1 MKPSKYVGKE
11 LHYIQRMMEGFD
23 FDDWVRTFEQKFSVK
38 IGGKHCI
45 AVNSGTSAL
54 HAALVACE
62 VKGGEVLLPAL
73 CPAMVAFAVI
83 HAGATPVFCDVDV
96 NTYNLDPEKA
106 KLQLSES
113 TKAILGVSL
122 HGLPMAWNE
131 FDYKGLRDVFWIDD
145 CAQALGAKGIGQ
157 DADIT
162 CFSFEDKKHI
172 TTGSEGGMIM
182 TDNEELAT
190 KARKF
195 AGLGYKHMTADA
207 GRTTLSAE
215 TYQDP
220 DYERFDTIGLNY
232 RMSKVQAAIGLAQ
245 LERLDHIIAMRR
257 ACARMF
263 TEATGCGWVEKSNN
277 SSWYTWVWEFNGED
291 KWGNADT
298 WKDFYKRFK
307 ANGGDGFYA
316 EPRLPYY
323 EPALNNG
330 APYKYKLDGTTP
342 NCPVA
347 FELQQRLMLFKTNYR
362 DLGEAERQAEIL
374 RKTLGN

>member
-1 MKPSKYVGKE
+1 MKPTKYAGKE

-23 FDDWVRTFEQKFSVK
+23 FDDWVRVFEQKFSDK

-54 HAALVACE
+54 HTALVACG
-62 VKGGEVLLPAL
+62 VKGGEVLVPAL
-73 CPAMVAFAVI
+73 TPAMVIFAII
-83 HAGATPVFCDVDV
+83 HAGATPVFCDVDP
-96 NTYNLDPEKA
+96 NTHHI
-106 KLQLSES
+106 SEES
-113 TKAILGVSL
+113 MRENMHGDIRAILGVSL
-122 HGLPMAWNE
+122 HGLPMDWTKLPLAL
-131 FDYKGLRDVFWIDD
+131 KGKPTIDD
-145 CAQALGAKGIGQ
+145 CAQALGAKGIGK
-157 DADIT
+157 ADIT

-182 TDNEELAT
+182 TDNEELAI

-195 AGLGYKHMTADA
+195 AGLGYKHMTAEA

-245 LERLDHIIAMRR
+245 LERLDHIIAMRK
-257 ACARMF
+257 AVARMYI
-263 TEATGCGWVEKSNN
+263 EAIDAIPKQTGHSY
-277 SSWYTWVWEFNGED
+277 YTFPFSLKNG
-291 KWGNADT
+291 N

-316 EPRLPYY
+316 EPLVPYR
-323 EPALNNG
+323 EPALQYL
-330 APYKYKLDGTTP
+330 YKGMMEI
-342 NCPVA
+342 CPIA
-347 FELQQRLMLFKTNYR
+347 EDLQKRLMLFKTNYR

>member
-1 MKPSKYVGKE
+1 MNKYAGKE

-23 FDDWVRTFEQKFSVK
+23 FDDWVRVFEQKFAERL
-38 IGGKHCI
+38 GGKYCI
-45 AVNSGTSAL
+45 AINSGTSAL

-83 HAGATPVFCDVDV
+83 HAGATPVFCDVDPETYLIDWKEVCKKNHV
-96 NTYNLDPEKA
+96 NVKA
-106 KLQLSES
+106 V
-113 TKAILGVSL
+113 LGVSL
-122 HGLPMAWNE
+122 HGLPINW
-131 FDYKGLRDVFWIDD
+131 FPIGDVVPKHVKFIDD
-145 CAQALGAKGIGQ
+145 CAQALGAKGIGK
-157 DADIT
+157 ADIT

-195 AGLGYKHMTADA
+195 AGLGYKHMTANA
-207 GRTTLSAE
+207 GRTTLSQE

-220 DYERFDTIGLNY
+220 SYERFDTIGLNY
-232 RMSKVQAAIGLAQ
+232 RMSKVQAAIGLGQ
-245 LERLDHIIAMRR
+245 LERLDHIISRR
-257 ACARMF
+257 RLIARLF
-263 TEATGCGWVEKSNN
+263 SDITDSPYSET
-277 SSWYTWVWEFNGED
+277 SSYYTFPFD
-291 KWGNADT
+291 MSDWGITD

-316 EPRLPYY
+316 EPLVAYQ
-323 EPALNNG
+323 EPALVKRG
-330 APYKYKLDGTTP
+330 YPTPPYI
-342 NCPVA
+342 CPIA
-347 FELQQRLMLFKTNYR
+347 EDLQKRLMLFKTNYR
-362 DLGEAERQAEIL
+362 DLGQAEKQAEIL